1 MPLKLHNEV
10 STAFSL
16 KNKTQGWWCPSVSSW
31 GHSQAPVA
39 AVTLV
44 AHTEWHWLISWPC
57 SASPPA
63 LLLPGPRGHLS
74 RQ

>member
-10 STAFSL
+10 SAALSL

-31 GHSQAPVA
+31 GHSLAPVA

-44 AHTEWHWLISWPC
+44 AQSGTGS
-57 SASPPA
+57 SP
-63 LLLPGPRGHLS
+63 GDRKS
-74 RQ
+74 VV